1 MDWDIWL
8 NRKKIKFK
16 WGKVGCWI
24 RRSDFDSPYAF
35 NKNISW
41 FVCEDRFLN
50 QVINRVDNRKIILG
64 YTGSDERV
72 ITDSIIYRANQ
83 ISGVIWNYTNHQDK
97 SHILLSASKVHC
109 MCKSLKLPF
118 GIVVPAHPN
127 NSAVINGIHFGK
139 AQAFCDFLMPMLY
152 CQRWQKD
159 ITKTRCVYLMEL
171 KAASVPIIPIIAR
184 KILDD
189 KANDPLLTDFDLISI
204 YKPLMFTSF
213 AVWNTSTSDST
224 FWKTA
229 KNL

>member
-1 MDWDIWL
+1 MDWAIWL

-50 QVINRVDNRKIILG
+50 QIRNRIDDRKLILG
-64 YTGSDERV
+64 YTGVDEKA
-72 ITDSIIYRANQ
+72 ITDAIIYRSYQ

-97 SHILLSASKVHC
+97 MSTLIALSKVHYI
-109 MCKSLKLPF
+109 CKSLKLPF

-127 NSAVINGIHFGK
+127 NSSTIHGINFGM
-139 AQAFCDFLMPMLY
+139 AHVFCDFLMPTLY
-152 CQRWQKD
+152 CQRWKKD
-159 ITKTRCVYLMEL
+159 VAKTRSVYLLEL
-171 KAASVPIIPIIAR
+171 KRATVPIIPMIAR
-184 KILDD
+184 KVIDEKISD
-189 KANDPLLTDFDLISI
+189 TVLTDSDLASVH
-204 YKPLMFTSF
+204 KPLMLKNF
-213 AVWNTSTSDST
+213 AVWNTSTSDNV